1 MGIKVISQYSLSL
14 APWMKHGP
22 ACAWDM
28 HLCVSAIQ
36 ADADRGEFYEQRGE
50 NLQMEGHTQRGGC
63 QEAGVWFR

>member
-1 MGIKVISQYSLSL
+1 MGIKVISQNSLSL

-22 ACAWDM
+22 ACAWDV
-28 HLCVSAIQ
+28 HLGVSAIQ
-36 ADADRGEFYEQRGE
+36 ADAGRGEFNEQPE